1 MIQILRVQ
9 MFTPYG
15 ANEFEDL
22 SKMLK
27 AVFQCM
33 IVYVALVLDFR
44 VASCEGEAKDKGAC
58 LRTIWP
64 H

>member
-9 MFTPYG
+9 MFTLYG

-33 IVYVALVLDFR
+33 IIHVTLVLDFR
-44 VASCEGEAKDKGAC
+44 VTSYEGEAKDKGTC
-58 LRTIWP
+58 LRTI
-64 H
+64 